1 MLLFSTI
8 FVYLKKIISYNFI
21 IEMKMLDESL
31 KPFKNK
37 DGDDRYSFPRE
48 EIVFEAYN
56 YIQDFGILLRFFND
70 FCVLLEILTALFY

>member
-1 MLLFSTI
+1 MKENNA
-8 FVYLKKIISYNFI
+8 FVVSNRTMATSILCLTGIKF
-21 IEMKMLDESL
+21 

-56 YIQDFGILLRFFND
+56 YIQDFRNNKKTI
-70 FCVLLEILTALFY
+70 Y